1 MAYNPDMGVLFLRPP
16 VADLVFRLFDR
27 PIHPEL
33 YDRLATR
40 SVERGGFRVTAHI
53 TPTGH
58 VLEWSHGPERITE
71 ALAAADQL
79 LPKRGQRLGHRFGGS
94 RGGRCEVG
102 NGLRYQVSTH
112 VEVLPPD
119 LFEQVQDELKAE
131 GERKGLVFHVR
142 IDHRLS
148 RSPLGVVIVEALPR
162 CLSISA
168 FHTFPD
174 ELAVVRTQ
182 SLLERI

>member
-1 MAYNPDMGVLFLRPP
+1 MSVLFLRPR

-27 PIHPEL
+27 PLHPEL

-40 SVERGGFRVTAHI
+40 SVERGGFRLTAHI

-58 VLEWSHGPERITE
+58 VLEWTHESERVTE

-94 RGGRCEVG
+94 RGGRCDILP
-102 NGLRYQVSTH
+102 GLRYQVSTH
-112 VEVLPPD
+112 VEVLAP
-119 LFEQVQDELKAE
+119 EQFDEVHTEVKAE
-131 GERKGLVFHVR
+131 GERKGLLFHFR
-142 IDHRLS
+142 PEHRLS
-148 RSPLGVVIVEALPR
+148 LSPLGVVVVETLPR
-162 CLSISA
+162 CLSIAA

-174 ELAVVRTQ
+174 EFAVVRTQ
-182 SLLERI
+182 SLIERV